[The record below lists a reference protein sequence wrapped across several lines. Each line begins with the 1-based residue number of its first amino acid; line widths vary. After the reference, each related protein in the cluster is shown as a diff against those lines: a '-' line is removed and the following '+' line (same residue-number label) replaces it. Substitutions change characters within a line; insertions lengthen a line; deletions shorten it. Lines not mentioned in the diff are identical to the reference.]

1 MYSKVFNIQEVWN
14 SRDDWKKYLKLI
26 VVGEGEGRKLGGWK
40 KMKSLMARCVG
51 GWGGGGA
58 VGVTFK
64 LLFFFSFLT
73 MKTTVLRT
81 FEYTVKVK

>member
-1 MYSKVFNIQEVWN
+1 MWLEKSEDFNDQ
-14 SRDDWKKYLKLI
+14 
-26 VVGEGEGRKLGGWK
+26 
-40 KMKSLMARCVG
+40 
-51 GWGGGGA
+51 